1 MKIFSIF
8 KHFDCGNEE
17 KILSIFKHFTSGKKA
32 SFEHCSWKKI
42 SSDFLEIK
50 ENIFLKKKRAPVFE
64 NTVTQKKKIQAP
76 KYNC

>member
-17 KILSIFKHFTSGKKA
+17 KILSIFKHFTSGNKA
-32 SFEHCSWKKI
+32 SFEHCSWKKS

-50 ENIFLKKKRAPVFE
+50 ENIF
-64 NTVTQKKKIQAP
+64 
-76 KYNC
+76 